1 MFFKPFALFICSAL
15 LISSVSH
22 AEINAPRY
30 VFKGSEN
37 STSKNVYRGSGY
49 QQQQQAV
56 QPQRET
62 VQNNNTNNQ
71 TQYGTAQNPYYV
83 PNGGQDFWSYPRRL
97 HLKRVSTGEEVNV
110 VYWANGKIVEDG
122 YKQLSWIMRD
132 VKANE
137 ATNMDVRL
145 FDLLYA
151 IQSWVGYYGYKYPLM
166 ITSGYRSPKTN
177 KTTEGAA
184 KNSMHLQGKATDFYI
199 PNLPW
204 QYVGRLAA
212 TYGAGGVGFYPGQ
225 SFIHVDTGRVRYW
238 VHGLNYY
245 PSKSKK

>member
-1 MFFKPFALFICSAL
+1 MILKKITWFLCGILFLTSTCAFS
-15 LISSVSH
+15 
-22 AEINAPRY
+22 EINAPRY
-30 VFKGSEN
+30 VFKGGESN
-37 STSKNVYRGSGY
+37 NSKNVYRGSGY
-49 QQQQQAV
+49 QQPSQQDS
-56 QPQRET
+56 
-62 VQNNNTNNQ
+62 QNNNTE
-71 TQYGTAQNPYYV
+71 TKVYGTAQNPYYV

-110 VYWANGKIVEDG
+110 VYWANGKIVPEG
-122 YKQLSWIMRD
+122 YKQLSWLMRD

-177 KTTEGAA
+177 RTTEGAA

-204 QYVGRLAA
+204 QYVGQLAA

-225 SFIHVDTGRVRYW
+225 SFIHVDTGKVRYW

-245 PSKSKK
+245 PSKNKK